1 MTLTLYTAHVLALSQ
16 DSPFLIGDRT
26 QLWLTHVAVALVFAT
41 VWRTWIGRGPLESVS
56 SFLDRSARRAASGRR
71 VLQR

>member
-1 MTLTLYTAHVLALSQ
+1 
-16 DSPFLIGDRT
+16 
-26 QLWLTHVAVALVFAT
+26 

-56 SFLDRSARRAASGRR
+56 SFLDRSARRAVSGRR